1 MTRKQKRLL
10 SRIITG
16 VILLIAALITEARL
30 GDRLPLWQVL
40 LLYLPAYLV
49 AGLDVL
55 KRAGQNILHGQIF
68 DEGFLMALA
77 TLGALAVGF
86 LPTGEAEFAEAVFVM
101 IFYKTGTL
109 FESIA
114 VGKSRRSVSK
124 LMDLRPQTA
133 RVLRNGT
140 ELEVSPEAVQVNE
153 LILVRPGERIP
164 LDGTVVSGRSDLDT
178 AALTGESLPLAVDVG
193 ARAVSGATNLT
204 GALVL
209 RVTSPFEDSTVQRI
223 LSLVQSAAARKAR
236 SEQFITRF
244 ARYYTPFVVIC
255 AILVAILPPLAS
267 ESFSAAFPVWLTRAL
282 TFLVVSCPCA
292 LVISVPLT
300 FFGSIGGAARHGIL
314 IKGGTYLEQ
323 LAKAQTVVLDKTGTL
338 TKGFF
343 TVSAIHPNGIDEAEL
358 LALAAAAE
366 QHSNH
371 PLAKAIAAAHKST
384 SRPAKNTR
392 EVAGRGV
399 ICEIDGKT
407 VGVGNELLMR
417 ELDVVPEAVRERG
430 TAVHV
435 AREGRYL
442 GYIVACDTV
451 KPTASAAIKQLREAG
466 VLQTVMLTGDREQT
480 ARAVAEEL
488 DLTEWHASL
497 LPADKVTRL
506 EALLAA
512 PHRGTVLFV
521 GDGINDAPVL
531 SRADVGVA
539 MGALG
544 SDAAIEAA
552 DVVLMDDDLGKLALA
567 IRHARRANRI
577 VRQNI
582 TLTLAVKALALL
594 GSALGLFGAWQMPVA
609 IFADVGISVIAIL
622 NAMRTLK
629 I

>member
-10 SRIITG
+10 SRIVAG
-16 VILLIAALITEARL
+16 VILLIAALITEACL
-30 GDRLPLWQVL
+30 DGRLPLWQVL
-40 LLYLPAYLV
+40 LLYLPAYLI

-86 LPTGEAEFAEAVFVM
+86 LPTGEPEFAEAVFVM
-101 IFYKTGTL
+101 ILYKTGTL

-133 RVLRNGT
+133 RVLRNGC
-140 ELEVSPEAVQVNE
+140 ELEVSPDAVKVNE

-178 AALTGESLPLAVDVG
+178 SALTGESLPLAIDVG

-204 GALVL
+204 GALTL

-223 LSLVQSAAARKAR
+223 LSLVEGAAARKAR

-267 ESFSAAFPVWLTRAL
+267 QSFSAAFPLWLTRAL

-338 TKGFF
+338 TRGSF
-343 TVSAIHPNGIDEAEL
+343 TVSAIRPSGIDEAEL

-371 PLAKAIAAAHKST
+371 PIAKAIAAARKSAPI
-384 SRPAKNTR
+384 PAKNTQ

-399 ICEIDGKT
+399 ICEIDGRT
-407 VGVGNELLMR
+407 VGVGNDLLMR
-417 ELDVVPEAVRERG
+417 ELGVVPDAVREQG

-435 AREGRYL
+435 AR
-442 GYIVACDTV
+442 
-451 KPTASAAIKQLREAG
+451 
-466 VLQTVMLTGDREQT
+466 
-480 ARAVAEEL
+480 
-488 DLTEWHASL
+488 
-497 LPADKVTRL
+497 
-506 EALLAA
+506 
-512 PHRGTVLFV
+512 
-521 GDGINDAPVL
+521 
-531 SRADVGVA
+531 
-539 MGALG
+539 
-544 SDAAIEAA
+544 
-552 DVVLMDDDLGKLALA
+552 
-567 IRHARRANRI
+567 
-577 VRQNI
+577 
-582 TLTLAVKALALL
+582 
-594 GSALGLFGAWQMPVA
+594 
-609 IFADVGISVIAIL
+609 
-622 NAMRTLK
+622 
-629 I
+629 

>member
-10 SRIITG
+10 SRIIVG
-16 VILLIAALITEARL
+16 AILLIVALVAEACF

-40 LLYLPAYLV
+40 LLYLPAYFT

-55 KRAGQNILHGQIF
+55 KRAGQNILRGQIF

-77 TLGALAVGF
+77 TLGALTVGF

-140 ELEVSPEAVQVNE
+140 EIEVSPDAVNANE

-164 LDGTVVSGRSDLDT
+164 LDGTVVSGSSDLDT
-178 AALTGESLPLAVDVG
+178 AALTGESVPLAIGVG
-193 ARAVSGATNLT
+193 GRAVSGATNLT
-204 GALVL
+204 GALTL
-209 RVTSPFEDSTVQRI
+209 RVTSPFENCTVSRI
-223 LSLVQSAAARKAR
+223 LSLVETAAARKAR

-255 AILVAILPPLAS
+255 AILLAILPPLAS
-267 ESFSAAFPVWLTRAL
+267 QSFFAAFPLWLTRAL

-292 LVISVPLT
+292 LVISVPLS

-338 TKGFF
+338 TEGMF
-343 TVSAIHPNGIDEAEL
+343 TVSAIRSNGIDKAEL

-371 PLAKAIAAAHKST
+371 PVAKAISAAHKSD
-384 SRPAKNTR
+384 PALAKGTQ

-399 ICEIDGKT
+399 ICEISGRT

-417 ELDVVPEAVRERG
+417 ELGVVPEAVAEHG

-435 AREGRYL
+435 AREGTYL
-442 GYIVACDTV
+442 GYIIATDTV
-451 KPTASAAIKQLREAG
+451 KPSAPDAIKELREAG
-466 VLQTVMLTGDREQT
+466 ISRIVMLTGDREDT
-480 ARAVAEEL
+480 ARAVAKEL
-488 DLTEWHASL
+488 ELTEWHASL
-497 LPADKVTRL
+497 LPADKVEKL
-506 EALLAA
+506 EALLAT

-552 DVVLMDDDLGKLALA
+552 DVVLMDDDPKKLALA
-567 IRHARRANRI
+567 IKHARRANRI
-577 VRQNI
+577 VCQNI
-582 TLTLAVKALALL
+582 IITLSVKALALF
-594 GSALGLFGAWQMPVA
+594 GSAIGVFGAWQMPVA